1 MAIASA
7 VQAIIPVF
15 SGAIHDEQ
23 SQLVDA
29 RELHSFLEVKMRFND
44 WISRRINDYEFIESE
59 DFVLITQNRVTKG
72 RGGDRRS
79 KAYHI
84 TLDMAKEL
92 SMVERNEKGRQA
104 RRYFIECEKRLRKI
118 APSEAETIQAKTIG
132 TDGFHV
138 LSDLIAKKTKVL
150 PSGIQRQAKHR
161 MWSMLH
167 TRFNVPR
174 TELIAANDMDS
185 ACNFVAAYSLE
196 GEYIPASRND
206 DHVTINLPKAP
217 HDRFDNLPAARLIGM
232 DIEYCSKLA
241 EMLDALLA
249 AKRNDQYVRVMDVSA
264 AMVEVDALRH
274 LLEKACNTL
283 ESVSRQAGYAL
294 NFTHRLM

>member
-1 MAIASA
+1 MATASA

-15 SGAIHDEQ
+15 SGIIHDEQ

-29 RELHSFLEVKMRFND
+29 RTLHAFLEAKVRFND
-44 WISRRINDYEFIESE
+44 WISRRVSE
-59 DFVLITQNRVTKG
+59 YDFQEGQDFYSKLSKSNGG
-72 RGGDRRS
+72 RHRRE
-79 KAYHI
+79 YHI

-118 APSEAETIQAKTIG
+118 APGEAETIQAKTIG

-161 MWSMLH
+161 IWSMLH

-217 HDRFDNLPAARLIGM
+217 RDRFDNLPAARLIGM

-294 NFTHRLM
+294 DFTHRLM

>member
-1 MAIASA
+1 
-7 VQAIIPVF
+7 
-15 SGAIHDEQ
+15 
-23 SQLVDA
+23 
-29 RELHSFLEVKMRFND
+29 
-44 WISRRINDYEFIESE
+44 
-59 DFVLITQNRVTKG
+59 
-72 RGGDRRS
+72 
-79 KAYHI
+79 
-84 TLDMAKEL
+84 
-92 SMVERNEKGRQA
+92 
-104 RRYFIECEKRLRKI
+104 
-118 APSEAETIQAKTIG
+118 
-132 TDGFHV
+132 
-138 LSDLIAKKTKVL
+138 
-150 PSGIQRQAKHR
+150 
-161 MWSMLH
+161 MLH

-206 DHVTINLPKAP
+206 DHITLNLPKAP

-294 NFTHRLM
+294 DFTHRLM